1 MVIQAMGDKNSR
13 IMKIAG
19 LSFVGFCA
27 VSVAV
32 DRASLSPVTSQLAG
46 FCGAFVG
53 ALIGGRGARQPG
65 GTSEEEA
72 PEPEATEQ
80 DQLTTVGVEAEDTQ
94 PKGD

>member
-1 MVIQAMGDKNSR
+1 MSDKNSR

-32 DRASLSPVTSQLAG
+32 DRVSLSPVTSQLAG

-53 ALIGGRGARQPG
+53 ALIGGRGAGRQG
-65 GTSEEEA
+65 EA
-72 PEPEATEQ
+72 PGEAPDPEFAEQ
-80 DQLTTVGVEAEDTQ
+80 DQLATAAAEEKNDHHQ
-94 PKGD
+94 AGPEG

>member
-1 MVIQAMGDKNSR
+1 MGDKNSR

-53 ALIGGRGARQPG
+53 ALIGGRGARQQA
-65 GTSEEEA
+65 SEEKA
-72 PEPEATEQ
+72 PEPEAAEQ
-80 DQLTTVGVEAEDTQ
+80 DQLAPVGAEAEDTH
-94 PKGD
+94 PNDD

>member
-1 MVIQAMGDKNSR
+1 MGDKNSR

-53 ALIGGRGARQPG
+53 ALIGGRGASRQAGHRKKKRRNRKPPNK
-65 GTSEEEA
+65 TNS
-72 PEPEATEQ
+72 PR
-80 DQLTTVGVEAEDTQ
+80 
-94 PKGD
+94 

>member
-1 MVIQAMGDKNSR
+1 MSDKNSR

-32 DRASLSPVTSQLAG
+32 DRVCLSPVTSQLAG

-53 ALIGGRGARQPG
+53 ALIGGRGAGRQSDTAG
-65 GTSEEEA
+65 ET
-72 PEPEATEQ
+72 PEPET
-80 DQLTTVGVEAEDTQ
+80 AERDELASVAAEEKNDHHQ
-94 PKGD
+94 AGPEG

>member
-1 MVIQAMGDKNSR
+1 MGDKNSR

-53 ALIGGRGARQPG
+53 ALIGGRGARRQG
-65 GTSEEEA
+65 EEA
-72 PEPEATEQ
+72 EKEAEPEIVEQ
-80 DQLTTVGVEAEDTQ
+80 DQFATVAAEAERDHREVEHQ
-94 PKGD
+94 AE

>member
-1 MVIQAMGDKNSR
+1 MGDKNSR

-32 DRASLSPVTSQLAG
+32 DRVSLSPLASQLAG

-53 ALIGGRGARQPG
+53 ALIGGTGAKRHSKMPEETSRPE
-65 GTSEEEA
+65 TSEQDLITVAAEANDA
-72 PEPEATEQ
+72 PE
-80 DQLTTVGVEAEDTQ
+80 DSIDT
-94 PKGD
+94 GGA

>member
-1 MVIQAMGDKNSR
+1 MGDKNSR

-53 ALIGGRGARQPG
+53 ALIGGRGASRQG
-65 GTSEEEA
+65 RTSGEEA
-72 PEPEATEQ
+72 PEPEAAQQ
-80 DQLTTVGVEAEDTQ
+80 DQLATVGAKVEDTH
-94 PKGD
+94 PHDD